1 MATNTL
7 IPFEA
12 THPGSL
18 IKDEID
24 VRNDLTQKDLAVLL
38 GVKPSF
44 LNEIIKGKRPVT
56 ADIAIL
62 LEKALGI
69 PADYWM
75 KFQSQYEIDCAK
87 IKERNIS
94 KIKLI
99 EIWNIISQYVPI
111 KYFRKK
117 GYLSDDLFSN
127 ISIIQSIYSVQSI
140 DGLVDKFSEKKV
152 AFFKKSEKLQI
163 DEKNM
168 IAWTSLVEY
177 EADKKTTNTFNFENI
192 PQLNKELR
200 EIFYKNDNTLEQVDK
215 KLSQYG
221 IKFLLIDKLE
231 KTPIDG
237 YSFWSNNNPVI
248 ALTLRHNRID
258 NLAFTISHEVGH
270 IALHLRNN
278 RNIRFIDLTKIEE
291 NEIETEANFYAQEC
305 LIPKDCWTDLIKN
318 FTPLNDR
325 LIYEFSKKHRIN
337 PAIILGRAC
346 FEMNHY
352 GIKTNIDKKLN

>member
-12 THPGSL
+12 THPGIL
-18 IKDEID
+18 IKDELE
-24 VRNDLTQKDLAVLL
+24 VRHDITQKDLAVLL
-38 GVKPSF
+38 GVQPSF

-62 LEKALGI
+62 LEKSLGI

-87 IKERNIS
+87 IKEKNIA

-99 EIWNIISQYVPI
+99 EIWNIINQYVPV
-111 KYFRKK
+111 KFFSKK
-117 GYLSDDLFSN
+117 GYLTNDLSSN
-127 ISIIQSIYSVQSI
+127 ITTIQSIYAVQSI
-140 DGLVDKFSEKKV
+140 DGLINKFSEKKF

-177 EADKKTTNTFNFENI
+177 EAKIKKTNTFNFENL
-192 PQLNKELR
+192 PQLSKELR
-200 EIFYKNDNTLEQVDK
+200 EIFYNNNNTLELVDK
-215 KLSQYG
+215 KLAQYG
-221 IKFLLIDKLE
+221 IKFLMINKLE

-237 YSFWSNNNPVI
+237 YSFWSENNPAI
-248 ALTLRHNRID
+248 ALTLRHHRID
-258 NLAFTISHEVGH
+258 NLAFTILHEIGH
-270 IALHLRNN
+270 IALHLKDNKE
-278 RNIRFIDLTKIEE
+278 IKFLDLNKIEE
-291 NEIETEANFYAQEC
+291 NDFENDANLYAQEG
-305 LIPKDCWTDLIKN
+305 LIPTNSWNDLVQN
-318 FTPLNDR
+318 YLPLSDEI
-325 LIYEFSKKHRIN
+325 IYEFSHKYRIH

-346 FEMNHY
+346 FEMDYY
-352 GIKTNIDKKLN
+352 GVKTNIDRKLY

>member
-1 MATNTL
+1 MTTHTL

-18 IKDEID
+18 IKDELE
-24 VRNDLTQKDLAVLL
+24 VRDDLTQKDLAVLL

-44 LNEIIKGKRPVT
+44 LNEIIKGKRPIT

-62 LEKALGI
+62 LEKSLDI

-75 KFQSQYEIDCAK
+75 KFQSQYEIDSAK
-87 IKERNIS
+87 IKDKNIA

-111 KYFRKK
+111 KYFSKK
-117 GYLSDDLFSN
+117 GYLTNDLSFN
-127 ISIIQSIYSVQSI
+127 ISVIQSIYSVQSI
-140 DGLVDKFSEKKV
+140 DGLVSKFSEKKF
-152 AFFKKSEKLQI
+152 AFFKKSEKLLI

-177 EADKKTTNTFNFENI
+177 EAERKQTNTFNFENI
-192 PQLNKELR
+192 PQLNIELR
-200 EIFYKNDNTLEQVDK
+200 EIFYNNNNTLELVDK

-221 IKFLLIDKLE
+221 IKFLMIDKLE

-237 YSFWSNNNPVI
+237 YSFWSNKNPVI

-258 NLAFTISHEVGH
+258 NLAFTILHEIGH

-278 RNIRFIDLTKIEE
+278 KEIKFIDLTKIEE
-291 NEIETEANFYAQEC
+291 TKIEKEANLYAQES
-305 LIPKDCWTDLIKN
+305 LIPPDCWNDLLKN
-318 FTPLNDR
+318 YIPLNDE
-325 LIYEFSKKHRIN
+325 LILELSNKYRIN

-346 FEMNHY
+346 FEMDY
-352 GIKTNIDKKLN
+352 YSIKTNIDKKLS